1 MDGPPSKLQLSP
13 TGNNPIPPRKAANKD
28 QGQDDLACV
37 RRSSKGAK
45 FSGGVISIKYKDQ
58 WDLDVFFPGGSRSPA
73 FRAFLDQLTEE
84 LAGLEDRLAELERAG
99 KTVSNG
105 GATPGGAEAGATE
118 TGGAEAGTALPDPQS
133 FQAVVAQAQGCIER
147 LVHAAAFVH
156 CLTAQDT
163 TDETARL
170 LEGRIAQLRARLRTG
185 LNRLDETLRQVPDAQ
200 WSSLLAAAGLEDLSF
215 PLTERRRLAA
225 DKMPAAMETLAED
238 LAVDGYHGWSHL
250 YNTIVG
256 RITIPWEEKGTTLQ
270 LSVGQA
276 ANRLKSPHRTTRV
289 QLFSAWQKAW
299 DEQAEVIAACLNH
312 LAGYRL
318 QLYKHRG
325 WEDILQEPLVA
336 NRMTAA
342 TLSAMWVAVQ
352 EAQDHLTKYLQ
363 RKAQLLGLPAL
374 AWFDLG
380 APLDTS
386 HRQVD
391 YPTGAQFIVDHLRR
405 FSPALASFAE
415 TALRDGWIE
424 AEDRPG
430 KRPGGFCTYF
440 PLQGQS
446 RIFMTYGGTPVNVTT
461 LAHELGHAYHN
472 HAVRDLPILV
482 QDFPASLAETAST
495 FAELIVSDAAIFNA
509 ADDQERLALLDHRLQ
524 NHVAYFMD
532 IHARYNFEL
541 EFYRVRQEGPV
552 PAAQLHAMMEAAQ
565 KASFRNALSHYEPQF
580 WASKLHFY
588 ITGLPFYNFPYTFGH
603 LFSLG
608 LYQRARQAGSPFAH
622 QYELLLRDTGRMT
635 VEELAHRHLGVD
647 LTQPDFWREAAQSA
661 MADVETFIKLSGAG
675 G

>member
-1 MDGPPSKLQLSP
+1 M
-13 TGNNPIPPRKAANKD
+13 
-28 QGQDDLACV
+28 

-45 FSGGVISIKYKDQ
+45 ISDGVISIKYKDQ
-58 WDLDVFFPGGSRSPA
+58 WDLDVFFPGGSGSPA
-73 FRAFLDQLTEE
+73 FQAFLEE
-84 LAGLEDRLAELERAG
+84 LTKELDGLEDRLAALGRG
-99 KTVSNG
+99 H
-105 GATPGGAEAGATE
+105 
-118 TGGAEAGTALPDPQS
+118 GTAPAAGQAGDGDETSLALDPET
-133 FQAVVAQAQGCIER
+133 FNAVVTQAQHCIQR
-147 LVHAAAFVH
+147 LVQAAAFVH

-163 TDETARL
+163 TDEAARL
-170 LEGRIAQLRARLRTG
+170 LEGRIAQLRARLRTS
-185 LNRLDETLRQVPDAQ
+185 LNRLDDHLRQVPDAQ
-200 WSSLLAAAGLEDLSF
+200 WTRLLATAGLEELAF
-215 PLTERRRLAA
+215 PLEERRRLAA

-256 RITIPWEEKGTTLQ
+256 RITIPWEEEGTTVH

-276 ANRLKSPHRTTRV
+276 ANRLKSPHRDTRAR
-289 QLFSAWQKAW
+289 LFSAWQKAW

-325 WEDILQEPLVA
+325 WQDVLQEPLAA
-336 NRMTAA
+336 NRMSKE

-352 EAQDHLTKYLQ
+352 EAQEHLTKYLQ

-374 AWFDLG
+374 AWFDVG
-380 APLDTS
+380 APLDTGF
-386 HRQVD
+386 RQVEYD
-391 YPTGAQFIVDHLRR
+391 VGAQFIVDHLRR
-405 FSPALASFAE
+405 FSPDLAAFAE
-415 TALRDGWIE
+415 TALQEGWVE

-472 HAVRDLPILV
+472 HAVRDLPILL

-495 FAELIVSDAAIFNA
+495 FAELIVSDAAIANA
-509 ADDQERLALLDHRLQ
+509 ADDGERLALLDNRLQ

-541 EFYRVRQEGPV
+541 EFYRARQEGPV
-552 PAAQLHAMMEAAQ
+552 PAARLHSMMEEAQ
-565 KASFRNALSHYEPQF
+565 KAAFRDALSQYEPQF

-608 LYQRARQAGSPFAH
+608 IYRRALEAGSGFARR
-622 QYELLLRDTGRMT
+622 YEELLRDTGRMT
-635 VEELAHRHLGVD
+635 VEELAQRHLDVD
-647 LTQPDFWREAAQSA
+647 LTRPDFWREAARSA
-661 MADVETFIKLSGAG
+661 VADVDAFLKLSASQ
-675 G
+675 